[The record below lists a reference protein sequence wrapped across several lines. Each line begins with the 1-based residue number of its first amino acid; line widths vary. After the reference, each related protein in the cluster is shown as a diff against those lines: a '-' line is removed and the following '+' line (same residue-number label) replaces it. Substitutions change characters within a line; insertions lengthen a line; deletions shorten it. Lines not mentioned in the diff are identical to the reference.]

1 MELDTHWEFEVEK
14 TLRERDQEYLRL
26 NPPPMKRHRREK
38 TVVCKHWMKA
48 LCKKGDNCEYLHQ
61 YDPSKMPECFFFSKY
76 GECSNEDCVFRHIKA
91 EDKMRDCPWYARG
104 FCRHG
109 ERCHNRHVK
118 MEPCID
124 YLCGFCPKGDA
135 CSLGHPKGELPEI
148 GEWSERFDAATGR
161 TRD

>member
-1 MELDTHWEFEVEK
+1 
-14 TLRERDQEYLRL
+14 
-26 NPPPMKRHRREK
+26 
-38 TVVCKHWMKA
+38 MKA
-48 LCKKGDNCEYLHQ
+48 
-61 YDPSKMPECFFFSKY
+61 
-76 GECSNEDCVFRHIKA
+76 VVA
-91 EDKMRDCPWYARG
+91 
-104 FCRHG
+104 
-109 ERCHNRHVK
+109 K

>member
-1 MELDTHWEFEVEK
+1 MDLDTHWEFEVET

-76 GECSNEDCVFRHIKA
+76 GECSNEDCVFRHIRP

-104 FCRHG
+104 FCR
-109 ERCHNRHVK
+109 
-118 MEPCID
+118 
-124 YLCGFCPKGDA
+124 L
-135 CSLGHPKGELPEI
+135 
-148 GEWSERFDAATGR
+148 
-161 TRD
+161 